1 MPVFKMI
8 SSSLNSLSLIETQIN
23 TKQELFSQIAGT
35 ISLAV
40 NHKGL
45 LRDIYLDEL
54 NNLNHSHNDIINML
68 REVDN
73 LNVNLAEQI
82 FEYLEK
88 LRRTEDL
95 INVEHYNNISSFT
108 HMCLPWNNNISNN
121 NPFPPTKRFKFE
133 ERVEHLNNMPT
144 VPISTKKT
152 KKINEVPKI
161 KQQENINPSPN
172 INDDVED
179 DSAAS
184 DVIDRLKWEVKCLM
198 KICYREKLTA
208 KNCADLRVLM
218 SKMSSVMR

>member
-1 MPVFKMI
+1 MI

-23 TKQELFSQIAGT
+23 TKQELLSQIAGT
-35 ISLAV
+35 IPLAV

-45 LRDIYLDEL
+45 LRDIYLEEL
-54 NNLNHSHNDIINML
+54 NNLNHSHNDILNNML
-68 REVDN
+68 GEVDN

-88 LRRTEDL
+88 LRKIEEL
-95 INVEHYNNISSFT
+95 INIEHYNNISSFT
-108 HMCLPWNNNISNN
+108 HMCLPWNNISNN
-121 NPFPPTKRFKFE
+121 DPFPPVKRFKFE
-133 ERVEHLNNMPT
+133 ERVEHLNNMPA

-161 KQQENINPSPN
+161 KQQENINSSPN
-172 INDDVED
+172 TNDVAD
-179 DSAAS
+179 DSDAS

-218 SKMSSVMR
+218 SKISSVMR